1 MSLRIPLGDSG
12 ELVILTDAV
21 LEHFRRHQQLRKRD
35 TEAGGQ
41 LFGRIQGKTITIE
54 EATGPRSSD
63 IRSRY
68 SYVPDRKAEQREIND
83 RFPSGLHFIGDWHT
97 HPEPT
102 PYPSGTDLDNMRECV
117 NKSRRAISGF
127 LLIIVGTAP
136 LPSGLRASLHDG
148 KNTLLLTIQDESSTK
163 IHLESVRRL
172 CDTQSD

>member
-1 MSLRIPLGDSG
+1 
-12 ELVILTDAV
+12 
-21 LEHFRRHQQLRKRD
+21 
-35 TEAGGQ
+35 
-41 LFGRIQGKTITIE
+41 
-54 EATGPRSSD
+54 
-63 IRSRY
+63 
-68 SYVPDRKAEQREIND
+68 
-83 RFPSGLHFIGDWHT
+83 
-97 HPEPT
+97 
-102 PYPSGTDLDNMRECV
+102 MRECV